1 MFTYLHPHLKGYI
14 IIPIC
19 IYISPSYS
27 KHNIQKP
34 QTSLLSCTAWTSIN
48 QSINQSINSINSISA
63 LRGPE
68 GGENIVVVVV
78 GGGGGGGRFY
88 IALFSAVEQTPC
100 ARM

>member
-1 MFTYLHPHLKGYI
+1 MLAYLHPHLKGYI

-27 KHNIQKP
+27 RCNVQTP
-34 QTSLLSCTAWTSIN
+34 RTSLLLCTAWTSVN
-48 QSINQSINSINSISA
+48 QSVNSINSINA

-68 GGENIVVVVV
+68 GGENIIVI
-78 GGGGGGGRFY
+78 GGGGDDGGCGGGGFY